1 MCAVVT
7 DILLTLSTT
16 WAVKT
21 ISLEARDTVDST
33 NKLQLLSRSRKWN
46 KNYTLI
52 WWLYCDNVKF
62 QKWWY
67 WF

>member
-33 NKLQLLSRSRKWN
+33 NKLQLLSRSRK
-46 KNYTLI
+46 
-52 WWLYCDNVKF
+52 
-62 QKWWY
+62 
-67 WF
+67 